1 MSFDLDSLYK
11 LLPAIY
17 RILDI
22 EQSESRSPAQA
33 QDTGEESFRL
43 PLRALLEVI
52 AQQIGILDENL
63 AQLYDDQFI
72 ETCAEW
78 VIPYI
83 GDLIGYQTPRRT
95 PSLSQRS
102 EVGNTI
108 AYRSRKGTAVLME
121 QLVQDV
127 TGWSTHIVE
136 YFQLLAATQHVN
148 QPRLNNSLVNLGEA
162 ENLEWL
168 GTPFET
174 QVHTADIRNMAFGRP
189 SYNLL
194 GIGIFLWRLT
204 AYPLTGAPAARAF
217 SNDPRRYLFSPLGNN
232 MQLFSLPQRDE
243 EPRQLS
249 GLQAVAIPISR
260 SMLQRFPD
268 DYYGAGKS
276 LLLTLIENHRHISIP
291 LHRITFSDLSDSRDS
306 DSNLM
311 RGADGNPTWQNMP
324 EDRIAI
330 DPILGRIAFPGN
342 EDPPA
347 EGQVYT
353 SFHYGFSADLG
364 GGEYQRATTFTQG
377 LQTIERVSERHS
389 KTIQEALNALKTH
402 RAHAQGGVVEITD
415 GGSYIGSPEIR
426 ATGNQRIELRAAN
439 FNRPM
444 LALQASKGI
453 PELLVQGEE
462 CAEVILNGLLISNGP
477 LRVTGKLGKLT
488 LRHCTLVPGL
498 SLSVEDEP
506 EHPRHA
512 SLIIESPYTQV
523 EIDHCIVGG
532 LRVQPTAQVR
542 IINSIVDATRKDG
555 IAYAS
560 QGTLGD
566 HNTLAGGALYIENST
581 IIGRVHADSL
591 ELASNTIFLAGTGEK
606 GESPVHIERR
616 QQGLVRY
623 SYVPPGSRTPRHHR
637 CQPESL
643 SISESEDI
651 EPTFTSLRYGNPG
664 YCQLLLRT
672 SAKIRQGADDEA
684 EMGAFHDLLQPQRE
698 VNLRARLK
706 EYLRFTTLP
715 EIIYMT

>member
-1 MSFDLDSLYK
+1 MSFDLESLYK

-22 EQSESRSPAQA
+22 EQSESRFPDQP

-136 YFQLLAATQHVN
+136 YFQLLAATQHIN
-148 QPRLNNSLVNLGEA
+148 RPRLSNSLVNLGQPED
-162 ENLEWL
+162 LEWL

-174 QVHTADIRNMAFGRP
+174 QAHTADVRNMTFGRP

-232 MQLFSLPQRDE
+232 MQLFSLPQQE
-243 EPRQLS
+243 EKPRQLS

-276 LLLTLIENHRHISIP
+276 LLLTLIENHRHINIP
-291 LHRITFSDLSDSRDS
+291 LHRITFSALSDSRDS
-306 DSNLM
+306 DGNLM
-311 RGADGNPTWQNMP
+311 RGADGSPTWQNMP

-353 SFHYGFSADLG
+353 SFHYGFSADTG

-377 LQTIERVSERHS
+377 LRTIERVSERHS
-389 KTIQEALNALKTH
+389 KTIQEALNALKTL
-402 RAHAQGGVVEITD
+402 RTHAQGGVVEITD
-415 GGSYIGSPEIR
+415 SGTYRESPEIR
-426 ATGNQRIELRAAN
+426 ATGNQRIELRAAD

-444 LALQASKGI
+444 LALQAAKGI

-462 CAEVILNGLLISNGP
+462 CAEVILNGLVIGNGP

-498 SLSVEDEP
+498 SLCGAISPLLMTPAFARSPWMDLIRLLVYKRSGRSKFSP
-506 EHPRHA
+506 
-512 SLIIESPYTQV
+512 SL
-523 EIDHCIVGG
+523 C
-532 LRVQPTAQVR
+532 
-542 IINSIVDATRKDG
+542 
-555 IAYAS
+555 
-560 QGTLGD
+560 
-566 HNTLAGGALYIENST
+566 
-581 IIGRVHADSL
+581 
-591 ELASNTIFLAGTGEK
+591 
-606 GESPVHIERR
+606 
-616 QQGLVRY
+616 
-623 SYVPPGSRTPRHHR
+623 RTN
-637 CQPESL
+637 CS
-643 SISESEDI
+643 
-651 EPTFTSLRYGNPG
+651 G
-664 YCQLLLRT
+664 
-672 SAKIRQGADDEA
+672 
-684 EMGAFHDLLQPQRE
+684 
-698 VNLRARLK
+698 
-706 EYLRFTTLP
+706 
-715 EIIYMT
+715 